1 MPRPAVSP
9 GRLLERIGDDAPRG
23 MTVHDKTRLIGRL
36 RHILVGCAQKNPK
49 VCAANLGS
57 HCALPYPASAAREPP
72 PNLGGITSRFTA
84 SREQVQQTGNAVACA
99 LRIGGP
105 SVLVTMRPEEFPSLL
120 RNVFGLPRP
129 PYRARGAP
137 QPFTRIAAITV
148 SGHFLI
154 DQQSVTKTKFFP
166 ECAMDRLQHVL
177 KQPLRSAALR
187 FSEFGQNLE
196 I

>member
-84 SREQVQQTGNAVACA
+84 SREQVQQTGNAVACV

-105 SVLVTMRPEEFPSLL
+105 SVLVTMRLEG
-120 RNVFGLPRP
+120 GLDATCFRRRAFRP
-129 PYRARGAP
+129 DLWPQNPIQEPARG
-137 QPFTRIAAITV
+137 
-148 SGHFLI
+148 
-154 DQQSVTKTKFFP
+154 
-166 ECAMDRLQHVL
+166 
-177 KQPLRSAALR
+177 
-187 FSEFGQNLE
+187 
-196 I
+196 